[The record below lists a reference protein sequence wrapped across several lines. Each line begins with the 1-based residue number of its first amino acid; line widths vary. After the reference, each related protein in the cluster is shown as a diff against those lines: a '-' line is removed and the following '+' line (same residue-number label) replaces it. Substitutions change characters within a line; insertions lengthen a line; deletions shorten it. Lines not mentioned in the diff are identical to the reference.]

1 MNRTYL
7 HILLSFA
14 FSVLMIAFV
23 SAAGAS
29 PALGKFSGSIQ
40 AGDREL
46 VLRGQGLM
54 RYLIFDLYNAALYL
68 PENLPAEKALEDVPK
83 RLEAEYLRSLKKSD
97 FNRSVHEYIVRN
109 AGQQQYESLL
119 PAIREHNALYRD
131 VSAQDRYALSYV
143 PGEGT
148 TLELNGRPLG
158 TVGGAAFA
166 SALFSIWLGDDPID
180 ADLKRQLLNTQ

>member
-1 MNRTYL
+1 MNRMYL

-29 PALGKFSGSIQ
+29 PALGMFSGSIQ

-68 PENLPAEKALEDVPK
+68 PENLPADKALEDVPK